1 MKSRIP
7 AAGAGLIAIAAF
19 FFSAWVADHI
29 YERLP
34 HLEDDFANLWQ
45 AHVIARGHL
54 ALATPPEPNSFLV
67 PFVVDYNGLRFTK
80 YPPGWPA
87 ALSLGVRIG
96 AGWLVNPLLAALAL
110 WLTFR
115 LGSKVCGPWVGLL
128 ATILMSVSPMFAM
141 ISGSLLSHSL
151 SLFLGLAFILAWVD
165 LFLPLEDPAEANRL
179 PRSIPV
185 LAAGMSLGLL
195 ALTRPL
201 TASGVGLPCAAHG
214 LWLLVHGRP
223 AQRKSVLKIAGV
235 AVAIAALLPVWQWA
249 LTGNPWLNL
258 YTLWWP
264 YDRLGFGTG
273 IGVTETGHNL
283 RLAYSN
289 ARFSLR
295 AGVHDLFGWPYLS
308 WIFLPAGLVALRGVR
323 RAWLAFGVFIG
334 LLLVYAFYWIGSW
347 LYGPRYY
354 YEALPGLA
362 ILSAAGI
369 TWIGAWRRQ
378 PARWRGFRRRAMAA
392 LLAGLIAT
400 DLVFYLPARLG
411 VMRHLYGISRS
422 AMAPFESA
430 DLGRALVIV
439 HVEKHWME
447 YGTLLMLAPPFSADD
462 DTLLVIDRDGD
473 QDARL
478 ARAFPDRLIYHYY
491 TRDPSTFYRI
501 VE

>member
-1 MKSRIP
+1 VKSRIP

-439 HVEKHWME
+439 HVEQHWME
-447 YGTLLMLAPPFSADD
+447 YGTLLMRASPFSDND
-462 DTLLVIDRDGD
+462 DTLLVINRGAG
-473 QDARL
+473 QDERL
-478 ARAFPDRLIYHYY
+478 ARAFPDRWIYHYY